1 MASFNEQIKDFAETP
16 TGRVVIVAV
25 PVVVLALVIAFVA
38 FTMLRGGETPQV
50 ETTAV
55 ETTDAAVGEKTDD
68 GIGDGAAQTTDTI
81 ASDDATE
88 TIDISETTETTTYV
102 NKNLEIYETRDP
114 FRPIDASETVSG
126 LEILPI
132 DSGQTSD
139 PGTGTTELLTLK
151 SIEEDMDGT
160 RYANV
165 TYGSSPYLVTDG
177 DRVGSSPYEVV
188 SVGTDS
194 ATFLFGDDQ
203 VVLSIGES
211 VDK

>member
-16 TGRVVIVAV
+16 TGRVAIVAV
-25 PVVVLALVIAFVA
+25 PAVVLALVIAFVA
-38 FTMLRGGETPQV
+38 LTMLRGGDTQDTPDV

-55 ETTDAAVGEKTDD
+55 ETTAPDTAS
-68 GIGDGAAQTTDTI
+68 DGAAQTTDTI
-81 ASDDATE
+81 TSNEATE
-88 TIDISETTETTTYV
+88 TTDISETTETTTYI
-102 NKNLEIYETRDP
+102 NENLEIYETRDP
-114 FRPIDASETVSG
+114 FRPFDASETVSG
-126 LEILPI
+126 LDILPI
-132 DSGQTSD
+132 DSSETPD

-160 RYANV
+160 SYANV

-177 DRVGSSPYEVV
+177 DRVGSSPYQVV

>member
-16 TGRVVIVAV
+16 TGRVAIVAV

-38 FTMLRGGETPQV
+38 FTMLSGGGTPEV
-50 ETTAV
+50 GTTAV
-55 ETTDAAVGEKTDD
+55 ETTDTAVGGKTDD
-68 GIGDGAAQTTDTI
+68 GAGAAQTTDTI
-81 ASDDATE
+81 ASSDATE
-88 TIDISETTETTTYV
+88 TIDISETTETTTFV
-102 NKNLEIYETRDP
+102 NENLETYETRDP
-114 FRPIDASETVSG
+114 FRPVDASETVSG
-126 LEILPI
+126 LEIPLM
-132 DSGQTSD
+132 DNSDTSD
-139 PGTGTTELLTLK
+139 PDTGTTELLTLK

-160 RYANV
+160 GYANV
-165 TYGSSPYLVTDG
+165 TYGSSPYLVTVG

-188 SVGTDS
+188 SVGIDS